1 MEQKINVCLSV
12 CLLSRCQ
19 LPVKWPV
26 HKILSP
32 KFVHANKFSVTVAV
46 LLAIIIIN
54 MYNMK

>member
-46 LLAIIIIN
+46 LLAIIIN